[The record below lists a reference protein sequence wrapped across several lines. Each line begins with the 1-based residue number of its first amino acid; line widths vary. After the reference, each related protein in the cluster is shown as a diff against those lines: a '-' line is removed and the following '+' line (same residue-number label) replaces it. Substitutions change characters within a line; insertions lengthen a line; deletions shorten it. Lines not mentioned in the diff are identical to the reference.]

1 MKVPRL
7 YKVATSIIK
16 SFKKGEGSV
25 KTLVFEAK
33 KKHPNIKALFALVN
47 ECLKYEK
54 ILEEAFAELDIL
66 NKESP
71 LDETLAFIL
80 TTELLYGKKN
90 LPGDSKPVKTILKYQ
105 DKLKG
110 IIENKNFMAPS
121 RDVKNPRYV
130 RVNLLKTTMDLIL
143 TNFKREG
150 FVLKTKP
157 IDYEKFLDEIKSL
170 NEFEFMLD
178 FHMPNYLLVFPSK
191 THFYNHPLYL
201 DGSLVLQDKASCLSV
216 EALEPP
222 PGCTLLDACAAPG
235 MKTSHS
241 ISSVCN
247 QQVKGHVIA
256 VERNHKRY
264 KVLKKILMQHCGEQS
279 DTWKTIHSDFLQLN
293 PEQFPEVEYMIV
305 DPTCSGSGSDSMF

>member
-25 KTLVFEAK
+25 KTLVFESK

-54 ILEEAFAELDIL
+54 ILQEAFAELDIL

-110 IIENKNFMAPS
+110 IERKICQLEGGAGNGKGNGNGKGKGTTKGKGAQRQRRRQKEEAKANREVHLYDKITIRSLENLMEFFLQVDIKLKMKFYS
-121 RDVKNPRYV
+121 VS
-130 RVNLLKTTMDLIL
+130 NL
-143 TNFKREG
+143 
-150 FVLKTKP
+150 
-157 IDYEKFLDEIKSL
+157 YEKIRF
-170 NEFEFMLD
+170 
-178 FHMPNYLLVFPSK
+178 
-191 THFYNHPLYL
+191 
-201 DGSLVLQDKASCLSV
+201 
-216 EALEPP
+216 
-222 PGCTLLDACAAPG
+222 
-235 MKTSHS
+235 
-241 ISSVCN
+241 
-247 QQVKGHVIA
+247 
-256 VERNHKRY
+256 
-264 KVLKKILMQHCGEQS
+264 
-279 DTWKTIHSDFLQLN
+279 
-293 PEQFPEVEYMIV
+293 
-305 DPTCSGSGSDSMF
+305 